1 MSKRAVTLPRIVLL
15 LRIMHVAALCGSSP
29 SKAEFKEQRRK
40 SSSAREETRPERQA
54 AAGAKQYK
62 FSYVV
67 HSDFPRRFETAKDSL
82 TEVRWASLA
91 VEENI

>member
-1 MSKRAVTLPRIVLL
+1 MY
-15 LRIMHVAALCGSSP
+15 VAAHGGPYP
-29 SKAEFKEQRRK
+29 SEAEFGDGKKEK

-67 HSDFPRRFETAKDSL
+67 HSDFSRRFETAKDL
-82 TEVRWASLA
+82 VTEVRFVSSRSQGQH
-91 VEENI
+91 